1 MIFMSFYNLL
11 KKKGTEPAAFLAW
24 DDFFVFFAFPR
35 RFVIVLVNFLKK
47 SENILQADL
56 VDLWIFL

>member
-35 RFVIVLVNFLKK
+35 RFLRNLSSFLKK
-47 SENILQADL
+47 SAKILQEPA